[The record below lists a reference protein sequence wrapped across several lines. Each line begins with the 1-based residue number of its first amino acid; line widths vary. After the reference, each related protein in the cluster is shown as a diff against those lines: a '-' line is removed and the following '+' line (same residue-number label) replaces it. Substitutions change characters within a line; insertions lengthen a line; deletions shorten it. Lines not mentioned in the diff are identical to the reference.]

1 MNFLPQIM
9 LSCPWKKREWR
20 LSAKVAQ
27 INSSELCTVIHISA
41 FPFLFKSF
49 LNL

>member
-1 MNFLPQIM
+1 MNFSPQIM
-9 LSCPWKKREWR
+9 LGRPWKKREWR

-27 INSSELCTVIHISA
+27 INSSELYIVIHVSA